1 MSVVPHTDDCSQI
14 RKSGVFK
21 CGLNFVF
28 HININ
33 LPVALECSGYS
44 LARWQGLY
52 SRETE
57 QICGELEPLLKV
69 FFTVDDIVIQE

>member
-1 MSVVPHTDDCSQI
+1 MSVIPHTDDCPQV
-14 RKSGVFK
+14 RKSEIFTGS
-21 CGLNFVF
+21 LNFVF

-44 LARWQGLY
+44 LAGWQGLY

-57 QICGELEPLLKV
+57 QNCGELETLLKV
-69 FFTVDDIVIQE
+69 LFTVDEIVKQE